1 LEGYGDEW
9 EEFVERLARDLAPAL
24 LRQLYGPYLER
35 LRFLGSSSE
44 KLVYLYLLLAQPQS
58 FMTLRRGLEMAEKTL
73 ARVLSRLRER
83 RYIIVDRYF
92 LYRVTEPGDE

>member
-1 LEGYGDEW
+1 MEGYGDEW

-35 LRFLGSSSE
+35 LRLLGSSSE

-58 FMTLRRGLEMAEKTL
+58 FMTLRRGLGMAEKTL
-73 ARVLSRLRER
+73 ARVLGRLRDRE
-83 RYIIVDRYF
+83 YIIMDRYF